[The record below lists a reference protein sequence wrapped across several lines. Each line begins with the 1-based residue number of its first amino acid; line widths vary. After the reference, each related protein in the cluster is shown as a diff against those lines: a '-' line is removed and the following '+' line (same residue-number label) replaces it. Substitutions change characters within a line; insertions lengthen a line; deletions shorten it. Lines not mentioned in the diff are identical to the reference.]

1 VEGRDAGAVIR
12 SDMNMEE
19 SALVIRPSKGWTT
32 LDLAELWRYREL
44 IFFLSWRDT
53 KVRYK
58 KRRSALPGR

>member
-1 VEGRDAGAVIR
+1 
-12 SDMNMEE
+12 MNMEE